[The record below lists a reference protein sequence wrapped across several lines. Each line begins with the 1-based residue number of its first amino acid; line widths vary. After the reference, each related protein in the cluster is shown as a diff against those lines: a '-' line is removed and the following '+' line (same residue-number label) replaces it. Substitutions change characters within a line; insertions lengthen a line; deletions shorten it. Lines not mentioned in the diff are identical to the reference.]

1 MINWLFG
8 KPKPKQ
14 RITENGAEQ
23 KPMRWEPI
31 KTVPT
36 VPTVRRI
43 LSVEKA
49 KKSDEMITI
58 GNLPRGSCKDSESYS
73 GAIEQYIRREFGN
86 WFHYPSLDKVE
97 GTFSPYEKMYE
108 SYQIRKDYP
117 SDEPLLAIAI
127 KARKSP
133 VKCIYCHS
141 EIEHKAQVCLDCGG
155 FLCLECAPT
164 QEKCPTLGCK

>member
-1 MINWLFG
+1 
-8 KPKPKQ
+8 
-14 RITENGAEQ
+14 
-23 KPMRWEPI
+23 MRWEPI
-31 KTVPT
+31 KTVPM
-36 VPTVRRI
+36 VRRI

-58 GNLPRGSCKDSESYS
+58 GRVPEEDLGPYS
-73 GAIEQYIRREFGN
+73 GAGSIIEQYIRRGFGN

-97 GTFSPYEKMYE
+97 GLYSPYEKLYE

-117 SDEPLLAIAI
+117 SDEPLLAVAI

-164 QEKCPTLGCK
+164 QEKCPTLGCKH